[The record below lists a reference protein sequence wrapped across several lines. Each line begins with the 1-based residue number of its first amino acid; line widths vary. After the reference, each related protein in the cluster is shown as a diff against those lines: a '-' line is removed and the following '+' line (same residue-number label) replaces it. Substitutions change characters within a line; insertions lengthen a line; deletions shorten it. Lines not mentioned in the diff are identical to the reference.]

1 MKSTLLP
8 LLLASALSASAA
20 FGAESAVDMYRSVM
34 PDGSVRYGESPD
46 PGARSVRK
54 VAPPPASTGV
64 ITVTPAEKGRTFDPP
79 PTGGTSVMTQPP
91 RPPTEA
97 AQQGRL
103 QAPHGLPGRSY

>member
-8 LLLASALSASAA
+8 LLLASALVAPAA
-20 FGAESAVDMYRSVM
+20 FGAETDLYRSVM

-46 PGARSVRK
+46 PGAKSVRK
-54 VAPPPASTGV
+54 VAPPPVSTGT
-64 ITVTPAEKGRTFDPP
+64 ITVTPQEKARNFEAPQ
-79 PTGGTSVMTQPP
+79 GGGASVLTQPA

-103 QAPHGLPGRSY
+103 QSPPGLPGRSY

>member
-8 LLLASALSASAA
+8 LLLASALSASPA
-20 FGAESAVDMYRSVM
+20 FGAEYAVDMYRSVM

-46 PGARSVRK
+46 PGAKSVRK
-54 VAPPPASTGV
+54 VAPPASSGV
-64 ITVTPAEKGRTFDPP
+64 ITVTPAEKARTFDPP

-103 QAPHGLPGRSY
+103 QAPQGLPGRSY